1 MTNKEIK
8 NKLEMGNVQFTVN
21 GLTDY
26 KKELMRYEIRD
37 EYVNELSLRFGGGYN
52 IRKFTKNQLHLYSFC
67 IFGNPLNFRIKYE
80 DINIL
85 NK

>member
-1 MTNKEIK
+1 MTNREIK
-8 NKLEMGNVQFTVN
+8 NKLEMGNVQFTVS
-21 GLTDY
+21 GLYDY
-26 KKELMRYEIRD
+26 KKDLMKYEIRD

-67 IFGNPLNFRIKYE
+67 IFGNPLTFRIKYE